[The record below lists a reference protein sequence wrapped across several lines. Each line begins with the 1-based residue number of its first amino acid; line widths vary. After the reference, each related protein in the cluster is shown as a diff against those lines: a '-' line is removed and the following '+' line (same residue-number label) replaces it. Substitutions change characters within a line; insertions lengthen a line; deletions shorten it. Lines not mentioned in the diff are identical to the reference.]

1 MFGVCK
7 NKKGI
12 MSWVYKFEP
21 IERQELYPEG
31 ILSAILIEQFQQC
44 NKVENS
50 IYKTIW
56 TIIPPRYP
64 YPCKFCSQQ
73 AFVPSSILLPRQSF
87 TQTSV
92 PLLFLTQC

>member
-12 MSWVYKFEP
+12 MSWVCKFEP

-31 ILSAILIEQFQQC
+31 ILSAILIKQFQQR

-50 IYKTIW
+50 IYKTI
-56 TIIPPRYP
+56 
-64 YPCKFCSQQ
+64 
-73 AFVPSSILLPRQSF
+73 
-87 TQTSV
+87 
-92 PLLFLTQC
+92 